1 MALENQE
8 LQQMAEDYRNALQG
22 MVAAT
27 KDATVGLDAFKK
39 TAKGLPLDIAKGMGG
54 FAKEIGKGDASLKT
68 FNTVIDVATGAA
80 GALAKTIPVFGE
92 AVSAAI
98 KAVGE
103 GAKMVVDQ
111 LDATAKT
118 FNAISASGAAAADG
132 MTGLSRQFTTA
143 GLNLQQF
150 QKVVTQNSVALA
162 RFSGTAGDGAE
173 EFSKVV
179 GKLTQGNDDS
189 LRRLG
194 MSAEDISAT
203 SAAFV
208 TQQTRLGKAQSM
220 STDQLTAG
228 AKNYAMELDLLS
240 KVTGL
245 SREAIQKQQDAALS
259 ESKFRANYELA
270 MRSGCLLYTF

>member
-8 LQQMAEDYRNALQG
+8 LQQMAEDYRNAMQG
-22 MVAAT
+22 ITAAT

-54 FAKEIGKGDASLKT
+54 FVNEITKGNTSLSSM
-68 FNTVIDVATGAA
+68 NTVVDVAANAVSG
-80 GALAKTIPVFGE
+80 LAKTVPVFGE
-92 AVSAAI
+92 ALSAAT
-98 KAVGE
+98 KAVAE
-103 GAKMVVDQ
+103 GAKLVVNQ

-118 FNAISASGAAAADG
+118 FNAMSATGALVADG

-173 EFSKVV
+173 EFSQIV
-179 GKLTQGNDDS
+179 GNLTQKQDTD
-189 LRRLG
+189 LRKIG
-194 MSAEDISAT
+194 MSAEDISST
-203 SAAFV
+203 TAAFV

-220 STDQLTAG
+220 STDQLT
-228 AKNYAMELDLLS
+228 LDLNS
-240 KVTGL
+240 M
-245 SREAIQKQQDAALS
+245 QW
-259 ESKFRANYELA
+259 N
-270 MRSGCLLYTF
+270 